1 MIWETVRL
9 SLRSIRRNVLRSFLT
24 LLVADEPTGNLDTAR
39 THEIME
45 LLTQL
50 NTELGL
56 TIAMVTH
63 EADVAGYAER
73 TIRFL
78 DGHVASDSSKLEV
91 A

>member
-1 MIWETVRL
+1 MLHIKKL
-9 SLRSIRRNVLRSFLT
+9 
-24 LLVADEPTGNLDTAR
+24 ATAAAAGL
-39 THEIME
+39 
-45 LLTQL
+45 LLTITACSSQGGAQ
-50 NTELGL
+50 NAPGGASGGGGDSSGPSL

-63 EADVAGYAER
+63 EADVAEYAER